1 MTTNNHEVIFAIVN
15 AGFAEEAMDVA
26 RENGARGGT
35 ILSARGAASAEAA
48 AFFGITIHAEKEILM
63 LVVEKDIRDQILNA
77 LYKEMGMSKKAQ
89 GIAFSLPVSDV
100 AGLVQ
105 LEEKKP
111 QEEEV

>member
-35 ILSARGAASAEAA
+35 IINARGVAKEDAA
-48 AFFGITIHAEKEILM
+48 AFFGFTIHAEKEILM

-77 LYKEMGMSKKAQ
+77 LYKQMGMGRQAQ

-100 AGLVQ
+100 AGLVKIP
-105 LEEKKP
+105 EP
-111 QEEEV
+111 QKETVE